1 MSHTVL
7 ITGAASGIGAQAA
20 KHFAQKGVDLALS
33 DINEEAGLALV
44 DECNHISQGQSK
56 VTFYIADVSDKVAV
70 TELFRAAKND
80 FGQINVL
87 VNNAGIEYP
96 PTPLHLTDDALFEKN
111 IAVNVKGVWYCMKEA
126 LNVMLP
132 NGGGNIINIASV
144 AGLRSAPMIA
154 GYSATKHAVV
164 GLTKSAAVE
173 YAKLGIRI
181 NAVCPSF
188 IDTPMV
194 QRTLEQMDERGQKSI
209 VGASPMK
216 RLGRPEE
223 IAAAIVWLASDEAS
237 FMNGHCM
244 TLDGGMLA

>member
-1 MSHTVL
+1 MSQTVL

-20 KHFAQKGVDLALS
+20 KHFAQKGFGLVLS
-33 DINEEAGLALV
+33 DINTAAGSELVEECQAL
-44 DECNHISQGQSK
+44 NQGQGK
-56 VTFYIADVSDKVAV
+56 VVFYTADVSDKDAV
-70 TELFRAAKND
+70 SELFSAAQND
-80 FGQINVL
+80 FGQINVV

-111 IAVNVKGVWYCMKEA
+111 IDVNVKGVWYCMKAA

-132 NGGGNIINIASV
+132 NAGGNIINIASV

-173 YAKLGIRI
+173 YARLGVRI

-194 QRTLEQMDERGQKSI
+194 QRTLEQMDERSQKSI
-209 VGASPMK
+209 IGASPMK

-223 IAAAIVWLASDEAS
+223 IANAIVWLASEEAS